1 MNKQFWNT
9 FRIIHA
15 MFEATT
21 EIALENP
28 VTVIALLPALYLTVS
43 ALLRVRK
50 LLASTVTIITAIG
63 LFPVFLLFVV
73 GEFTGSS
80 VWMSMGTRV
89 FQFEASI
96 AAGIARVYDGL
107 LAAWLRVFTLV
118 IDSLLSIN
126 VFPAETG
133 AGTGATPLSTLL
145 SVWVSV
151 FVLHVAGGV
160 LLVYGLYRGRGTT
173 STDSLLRGGGVAF
186 LVAGLFVMV
195 LQGHV
200 EAFNTAVTGVL
211 LMAVV
216 GLEIG
221 VVAVLLGVKPDFSS
235 TDSNDDFDDVRS
247 AIKEVRD
254 SLVSRF
260 EMYVERRESEMNE
273 RDS

>member
-1 MNKQFWNT
+1 MNEQFWNT
-9 FRIIHA
+9 FRTIHV

-21 EIALENP
+21 KIVLEDP
-28 VTVIALLPALYLTVS
+28 VTVVALLPALYLTVN

-50 LLASTVTIITAIG
+50 LLVTTVTIITGIG

-89 FQFEASI
+89 FRFEASI
-96 AAGIARVYDGL
+96 AAGIAWLYDGL

-118 IDSLLSIN
+118 IDSLLSID
-126 VFPAETG
+126 VLP
-133 AGTGATPLSTLL
+133 AGTGGTGNSPLNTVLP
-145 SVWVSV
+145 VWVSV
-151 FVLHVAGGV
+151 FVLHVAGGAI
-160 LLVYGLYRGRGTT
+160 LVYGLYRGRGTS
-173 STDSLLRGGGVAF
+173 STDSLLRGGGIAF
-186 LVAGLFVMV
+186 LVAGLFVAL

-200 EAFNTAVTGVL
+200 EAFDTAMTGVL

-221 VVAVLLGVKPDFSS
+221 VAAVLLGVKPDFSG
-235 TDSNDDFDDVRS
+235 TDSDDFDDVS
-247 AIKEVRD
+247 AAIKEIRD

-260 EMYVERRESEMNE
+260 GMYVNRSQSKMNE